1 MKTGRDLSPLLEASA
16 GGRRP
21 PYASLTR
28 LSRVAVLALVLA
40 AGMLVYQAYISTLT
54 VFGLAVLALASAVS
68 LAWLYR
74 AYRNLAA
81 LGAGET
87 RDSPASAV
95 AWFLVPVAN
104 WFLTYLVLRD
114 LWELSDRSDPHG
126 LDVGRPLL
134 VAVWWF
140 FWAAP
145 AFASVVSLLFFERP
159 GPGTAAT
166 RAQALIS
173 FDLGCLAVAALLAA
187 VIIVRVSSRQ
197 EAGLRLAEAA
207 NAGI

>member
-1 MKTGRDLSPLLEASA
+1 MKTGRDLSPLLETPV

-28 LSRVAVLALVLA
+28 LSRAAVLALVLA
-40 AGMLVYQAYISTLT
+40 AAMLAYQAYISTLMAA
-54 VFGLAVLALASAVS
+54 GLAVLALASAVS

-104 WFLTYLVLRD
+104 WLLTYLVLRD
-114 LWELSDRSDPHG
+114 LWELSDRSEPHR
-126 LDVGRPLL
+126 LDGGRPVL

-145 AFASVVSLLFFERP
+145 AFASVLSLLFFERP
-159 GPGTAAT
+159 GPGTASA

-187 VIIVRVSSRQ
+187 VIIVNVTSRQ
-197 EAGLRLAEAA
+197 EAGLRLTEAA